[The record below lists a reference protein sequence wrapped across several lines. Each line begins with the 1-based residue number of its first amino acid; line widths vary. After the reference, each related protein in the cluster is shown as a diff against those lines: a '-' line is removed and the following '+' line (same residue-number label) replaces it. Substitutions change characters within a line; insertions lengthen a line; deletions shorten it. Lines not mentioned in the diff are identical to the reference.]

1 MRNLEKVNNVVLKGD
16 MEEANYKPQML
27 TEYAQN
33 PFIEALPPIFSE
45 DDVLNR
51 FMVTPRISEQDKKS
65 EANIRYHVL
74 KRVKNF
80 IQPLPIHFEVE
91 RRLSTLIR
99 RGYLA
104 RNPIDKS
111 FLERIRLLHQ
121 LREDEEQS
129 HKYID
134 ERLNHIRST
143 ADSLSIIGISGIGK
157 TTSIERLLLMYPQVI
172 KHEVYE
178 QQPFNKTQIVWL
190 KIDCPYDGSLSTLC
204 KSFFKAIDDLLGT
217 RYLEKFGYLNRV
229 TSTMLLHMT
238 SLASM
243 YGIGVLVIDEI
254 QHLLHAKNDQEEM
267 LNFFVTLSNTVGIP
281 TVLIGTSKAQ
291 QLFKGNFRQ
300 ARRAAS
306 DGAIIWDR
314 MAKDSEE
321 WVFFLETLWELQCL
335 KTHSELT
342 EDVKKT
348 FYEECQGITSV
359 AVNLF
364 ILTQERALFDENN
377 ENEII
382 TSKLLKQTA
391 KKDMKIIQPMLNAIR
406 NNDFAAMYRYEDIM
420 INLDE
425 LMINHKRNIQYVGKV
440 KAAMNERQNTLAYKK
455 QEKIES
461 LSVEVAAI
469 GIFDSL
475 SSNEVL
481 NATKKIVEDAPINT
495 DENVLKA
502 QLIPNLIELN
512 EKAKEK
518 KKQRDTSNR
527 ILLLPDLREQAL
539 KQKKHPYDLLLR
551 QGYIKQ
557 PIIELT
563 NLTNIMED
571 KI

>member
-1 MRNLEKVNNVVLKGD
+1 MSSLEKMTNGVLKGNF
-16 MEEANYKPQML
+16 EEAEYKEQKL
-27 TEYAQN
+27 SEYSEN

-45 DDVLNR
+45 DDVMDR
-51 FMVTPRISEQDKKS
+51 FMVTPRITKQDKQS
-65 EANIRYHVL
+65 ATNIRYHVL
-74 KRVKNF
+74 KRIKNF

-104 RNPIDKS
+104 RNPLDKT
-111 FLERIRLLHQ
+111 FLERIRVLHQ
-121 LREDEEQS
+121 LRENEEDA

-134 ERLNHIRST
+134 ERLNYIRST

-157 TTSIERLLLMYPQVI
+157 TTAIERLLLMYPQVI
-172 KHEVYE
+172 KHEKYE
-178 QQPFNKTQIVWL
+178 EQPFNRTQIVWL

-306 DGAIIWDR
+306 EGSIIWDR
-314 MAKDSEE
+314 MAEDSEE
-321 WVFFLETLWELQCL
+321 WEFFLETLWELQCL
-335 KTHSELT
+335 KTYSELT

-348 FYEECQGITSV
+348 FYSECQGITSV

-364 ILTQERALFDENN
+364 ILAQERALYDESN
-377 ENEII
+377 EEERLNVRV
-382 TSKLLKQTA
+382 LKKTA
-391 KKDMKIIQPMLNAIR
+391 KEDMKIIQPMLNAIR
-406 NNDFAAMYRYEDIM
+406 KNDFRAMYQYEDIM

-425 LMINHKRNIQYVGKV
+425 LMQSHKQNTEYEGRIKE
-440 KAAMNERQNTLAYKK
+440 AMKERKNTLAYKR
-455 QEKIES
+455 QELIEG
-461 LSVEVAAI
+461 LSGEVGAI
-469 GIFDSL
+469 GIFDA
-475 SSNEVL
+475 L
-481 NATKKIVEDAPINT
+481 NVREIIKVTKKLVENMPIET
-495 DENVLKA
+495 DYNVLKA
-502 QLIPNLIELN
+502 QLIPQLIELN
-512 EKAKEK
+512 QKVKEK
-518 KKQRDTSNR
+518 KQPTVTSDKV
-527 ILLLPDLREQAL
+527 LLLLAARERAL
-539 KQKKHPYDLLLR
+539 KQKKHPYEMLVKDN
-551 QGYIKQ
+551 YIKN
-557 PIIELT
+557 PMREFY
-563 NLTNIMED
+563 
-571 KI
+571 

>member
-1 MRNLEKVNNVVLKGD
+1 MRNLEKTNNVVLKGEY
-16 MEEANYKPQML
+16 EEAIYKPQFL
-27 TEYAQN
+27 AEYENN
-33 PFIEALPPIFSE
+33 PFIEALPPIFSI
-45 DDVLNR
+45 DDVLDR
-51 FMVTPRISEQDKKS
+51 FTLTPRISNQDKQS

-80 IQPLPIHFEVE
+80 IQPLPIHLEVE

-104 RNPIDKS
+104 RNPLDKT
-111 FLERIRLLHQ
+111 FFERIRVLHE
-121 LREDEEQS
+121 LREDEEQA
-129 HKYID
+129 HKYIE
-134 ERLNHIRST
+134 ERLNYIRST

-157 TTSIERLLLMYPQVI
+157 TTAIERLLLMYPQVI
-172 KHEVYE
+172 KHEVYKDK
-178 QQPFNKTQIVWL
+178 PFNRTQIVWL

-314 MAKDSEE
+314 MDEDSEE
-321 WVFFLETLWELQCL
+321 WVFFLETLWRLQCL
-335 KTHSELT
+335 KTRSELT

-364 ILTQERALFDENN
+364 ILAQERALFDE
-377 ENEII
+377 ENEEEKL
-382 TSKLLKQTA
+382 TSKVIKKTA
-391 KKDMKIIQPMLNAIR
+391 KEDMKIVQPMLKAIR
-406 NNDFAAMYRYEDIM
+406 NNDFAAMYKYEDIM

-425 LMINHKRNIQYVGKV
+425 LMQKHQQNTAYEGRIKL
-440 KAAMNERQNTLAYKK
+440 AMKERQNTVIYKK
-455 QEKIES
+455 KELVEGLS
-461 LSVEVAAI
+461 LEIAAI

-475 SSNEVL
+475 TSEKIIEE
-481 NATKKIVEDAPINT
+481 TKKVIELAPLDT

-502 QLIPNLIELN
+502 QLIPLLIELN
-512 EKAKEK
+512 QKEK
-518 KKQRDTSNR
+518 EKMKKS
-527 ILLLPDLREQAL
+527 IKYSKVLPLLELRGKAL
-539 KQKKHPYDLLLR
+539 KDKNHPYVLM
-551 QGYIKQ
+551 QENNYIKNT
-557 PIIELT
+557 IREFYS
-563 NLTNIMED
+563 
-571 KI
+571 

>member
-1 MRNLEKVNNVVLKGD
+1 MSNLEKMNNVVLKGD
-16 MEEANYKPQML
+16 VEAANYKPQQL

-45 DDVLNR
+45 DDVLDR
-51 FMVTPRISEQDKKS
+51 FMVTPRISEQDKQS
-65 EANIRYHVL
+65 ETNIRYHVL

-104 RNPIDKS
+104 RNPLDKS
-111 FLERIRLLHQ
+111 FLERIRALHH
-121 LREDEEQS
+121 LREDEEQA

-157 TTSIERLLLMYPQVI
+157 TTAIERLLLMYPQVI
-172 KHEVYE
+172 KHQVYE
-178 QQPFNKTQIVWL
+178 EQPFNKTQIVWL

-314 MAKDSEE
+314 MDEQSEE
-321 WVFFLETLWELQCL
+321 WEFFLETLWELQCL
-335 KTHSELT
+335 KIHSPLT
-342 EDVKKT
+342 EEIKKT

-364 ILTQERALFDENN
+364 ILAQERALFDESN
-377 ENEII
+377 EDEII
-382 TSKLLKQTA
+382 TSKVLKQTA

-406 NNDFAAMYRYEDIM
+406 NNDFAAMYKYEDIM

-425 LMINHKRNIQYVGKV
+425 LMMNHKRNTQYEGRV
-440 KAAMNERQNTLAYKK
+440 KAAMKERQNTLDYKRLDF
-455 QEKIES
+455 IES
-461 LSVEVAAI
+461 LTVEIAAI
-469 GIFDSL
+469 GIFDKLTIEKIRKTVNKHVSQNHAL
-475 SSNEVL
+475 IDGSKIKSEIIAELMNMNSEVRNEP
-481 NATKKIVEDAPINT
+481 IVSMN
-495 DENVLKA
+495 
-502 QLIPNLIELN
+502 
-512 EKAKEK
+512 
-518 KKQRDTSNR
+518 
-527 ILLLPDLREQAL
+527 LLPLLKLREKSL
-539 KQKKHPYDLLLR
+539 KDKNHVYSVFLKE
-551 QGYIKQ
+551 GYIKN
-557 PIIELT
+557 PYKEL
-563 NLTNIMED
+563 LY
-571 KI
+571 

>member
-1 MRNLEKVNNVVLKGD
+1 MRTLEKKSNLVLKGD
-16 MEEANYKPQML
+16 IEEAHYKAQVL
-27 TEYAQN
+27 SEYNKN

-45 DDVLNR
+45 DDVLER
-51 FMVTPRISEQDKKS
+51 FMVTPRITQQDKQS
-65 EANIRYHVL
+65 EPNIRYHVL

-104 RNPIDKS
+104 RNPLDKT
-111 FLERIRLLHQ
+111 FLERIRVLHE
-121 LREDEEQS
+121 LREDEVDA

-134 ERLNHIRST
+134 ERLNYIRST

-157 TTSIERLLLMYPQVI
+157 TTAIERLLLMYPQVI
-172 KHEVYE
+172 KHQMYVK
-178 QQPFNKTQIVWL
+178 QPFNRTQIVWL

-204 KSFFKAIDDLLGT
+204 KSFFKAIDDLIGT
-217 RYLEKFGYLNRV
+217 RYLEKYGYLNRV

-254 QHLLHAKNDQEEM
+254 QHLLNSKNDQEEM

-314 MAKDSEE
+314 MAADSEE
-321 WVFFLETLWELQCL
+321 WQFFLETLWELQCL
-335 KTHSELT
+335 KKTLELT
-342 EDVKKT
+342 EDIKKT

-364 ILTQERALFDENN
+364 ILAQERAVFDESN
-377 ENEII
+377 EFEII
-382 TSKLLKQTA
+382 TSRVLKKTA
-391 KKDMKIIQPMLNAIR
+391 KEDMKIIQPMLNAIR
-406 NNDFAAMYRYEDIM
+406 KNDLKAMYKYEDIM

-425 LMINHKRNIQYVGKV
+425 LMINHKRNTEYEGKA
-440 KAAMNERQNTLAYKK
+440 KEAMKERLNTLQYKR
-455 QEKIES
+455 QEIIES
-461 LSVEVAAI
+461 LSYEIASL
-469 GIFDSL
+469 GIFDTI
-475 SSNEVL
+475 
-481 NATKKIVEDAPINT
+481 NANDIRKLVSKIVENQPIESEYNDLKLDAIKNAMLLNQKKKEQKLKPNPK
-495 DENVLKA
+495 EESLPLLMLRAKGLEKKSHPYELLKA
-502 QLIPNLIELN
+502 N
-512 EKAKEK
+512 
-518 KKQRDTSNR
+518 
-527 ILLLPDLREQAL
+527 
-539 KQKKHPYDLLLR
+539 
-551 QGYIKQ
+551 GFIK
-557 PIIELT
+557 PIIEEFL
-563 NLTNIMED
+563 
-571 KI
+571 KINQ

>member
-1 MRNLEKVNNVVLKGD
+1 MRNLEKMNNVVLKGD
-16 MEEANYKPQML
+16 VEEANYKPQQL

-45 DDVLNR
+45 DDVLDR
-51 FMVTPRISEQDKKS
+51 FMVTPRISEQDKQS
-65 EANIRYHVL
+65 ETNIRYHVL

-104 RNPIDKS
+104 RNPLDKS
-111 FLERIRLLHQ
+111 FLERIRALHH
-121 LREDEEQS
+121 LREDEEQA

-157 TTSIERLLLMYPQVI
+157 TTAIERLLLMYPQVI
-172 KHEVYE
+172 KHQVYE
-178 QQPFNKTQIVWL
+178 EQPFNKTQIAWL

-217 RYLEKFGYLNRV
+217 RYLEKFGYLNRI

-314 MAKDSEE
+314 MDEQSEE
-321 WVFFLETLWELQCL
+321 WEFFLETLWELQCL
-335 KTHSELT
+335 KTRSLLT
-342 EDVKKT
+342 EEVKKT

-364 ILTQERALFDENN
+364 ILAQERALFDENN

-382 TSKLLKQTA
+382 TSNVLKQTA

-406 NNDFAAMYRYEDIM
+406 NNDFAAMYKYEDIM
-420 INLDE
+420 INLDQ
-425 LMINHKRNIQYVGKV
+425 LMMNHKRNTQYEGKV
-440 KAAMNERQNTLAYKK
+440 KAAMRERQKTLEYKR
-455 QEKIES
+455 QDMIES
-461 LSVEVAAI
+461 LSVEVFSI
-469 GIFDSL
+469 GIFNDFTL
-475 SSNEVL
+475 NVIQNEARKL
-481 NATKKIVEDAPINT
+481 LKNLHTDVEFSDIKT
-495 DENVLKA
+495 
-502 QLIPNLIELN
+502 QLIQNLIELN
-512 EKAKEK
+512 RQKDKSKKEIINADKSLKLLNLRKQAIDNKA
-518 KKQRDTSNR
+518 
-527 ILLLPDLREQAL
+527 
-539 KQKKHPYDLLLR
+539 HPYDAFLKK
-551 QGYIKQ
+551 GFIKSV
-557 PIIELT
+557 E
-563 NLTNIMED
+563 MEFG
-571 KI
+571 

>member
-1 MRNLEKVNNVVLKGD
+1 MKNDCNSVLKGGV
-16 MEEANYKPQML
+16 EEAIYKDQIL
-27 TEYAQN
+27 LEYNRN

-45 DDVLNR
+45 DDVLER
-51 FMVTPRISEQDKKS
+51 FMVKPRITQQDKQS
-65 EANIRYHVL
+65 ETNIRYHVL

-104 RNPIDKS
+104 RNPLDKT
-111 FLERIRLLHQ
+111 FLERIRVLHE
-121 LREDEEQS
+121 LRENEIEA

-134 ERLNHIRST
+134 ERLNYIRST

-157 TTSIERLLLMYPQVI
+157 TTAIERLLLMYPQVI
-172 KHEVYE
+172 KHQLYVK
-178 QQPFNKTQIVWL
+178 QLFNRTQIVWL

-217 RYLEKFGYLNRV
+217 RYLEKYGYLNRV

-254 QHLLHAKNDQEEM
+254 QHLLIAKNDQEEM

-314 MAKDSEE
+314 MAPDSEE
-321 WVFFLETLWELQCL
+321 WQFFLETLWELQCL
-335 KTHSELT
+335 KQSSELT
-342 EDVKKT
+342 EDIKKT
-348 FYEECQGITSV
+348 FYDECQGITSV

-364 ILTQERALFDENN
+364 ILAQERVLFDDSN
-377 ENEII
+377 ESEII
-382 TSKLLKQTA
+382 TSRVLKKTA
-391 KKDMKIIQPMLNAIR
+391 KEDMKIIQPMLNAIR
-406 NNDFAAMYRYEDIM
+406 KNNMKAMNEFEDIM

-425 LMINHKRNIQYVGKV
+425 LMISHK
-440 KAAMNERQNTLAYKK
+440 QNTEYEGRVKDAMKERFNTLHYKR
-455 QEKIES
+455 QEVIES
-461 LSVEVAAI
+461 LSYEIASL
-469 GIFDSL
+469 GIFENLVPNDIRNLVS
-475 SSNEVL
+475 
-481 NATKKIVEDAPINT
+481 KIVENQPIDSEYNSLKFDAV
-495 DENVLKA
+495 ENAMALNQRKKEQKFKSMSKEESLPLLTLRNKA
-502 QLIPNLIELN
+502 L
-512 EKAKEK
+512 EK
-518 KKQRDTSNR
+518 
-527 ILLLPDLREQAL
+527 
-539 KQKKHPYDLLLR
+539 KKHPYELLKAK
-551 QGYIKQ
+551 GFIK
-557 PIIELT
+557 PTIEEFL
-563 NLTNIMED
+563 
-571 KI
+571 

>member
-1 MRNLEKVNNVVLKGD
+1 MRRLEKTNSLVLKGD
-16 MEEANYKPQML
+16 FEEATYKEQAL
-27 TEYAQN
+27 LEYNKN

-45 DDVLNR
+45 DNVLER
-51 FMVTPRISEQDKKS
+51 FVVTPRITQQEKQSET
-65 EANIRYHVL
+65 NIRYHVL

-104 RNPIDKS
+104 RNPLDKT
-111 FLERIRLLHQ
+111 FLERIRVLHQ
-121 LREDEEQS
+121 LREEEEES

-134 ERLNHIRST
+134 ERLNYIRST

-157 TTSIERLLLMYPQVI
+157 TTAIERLLLMYPQVI
-172 KHEVYE
+172 KHETYE
-178 QQPFNKTQIVWL
+178 GQPFNRTQIVWL

-204 KSFFKAIDDLLGT
+204 KSFFKAIDNLLGT
-217 RYLEKFGYLNRV
+217 RYLEKYGYLNRV

-254 QHLLHAKNDQEEM
+254 QHLLNSKNDQEEM

-314 MAKDSEE
+314 MVVDSEE
-321 WVFFLETLWELQCL
+321 WEFFLETLWELQCL
-335 KTHSELT
+335 KTRSELT

-364 ILTQERALFDENN
+364 ILAQERALFDESN
-377 ENEII
+377 EEERI
-382 TSKLLKQTA
+382 TPRVLKKTA
-391 KKDMKIIQPMLNAIR
+391 KEDMKIIQPMLNAIR
-406 NNDFAAMYRYEDIM
+406 KNDLKSMYKYEDIM
-420 INLDE
+420 INLDD
-425 LMINHKRNIQYVGKV
+425 LMINHKQNTEYEGKV
-440 KAAMNERQNTLAYKK
+440 KEAMKERQNTLGYKR
-455 QEKIES
+455 QDMIES
-461 LSVEVAAI
+461 LLVDVASL
-469 GIFDSL
+469 GIFDNLEL
-475 SSNEVL
+475 SDIKRIIIKN
-481 NATKKIVEDAPINT
+481 VENNPIDT
-495 DENVLKA
+495 DLNVLKTNSIQQA
-502 QLIPNLIELN
+502 ITINQQKKENKESKMQKGELLPLLTLRT
-512 EKAKEK
+512 AAIEK
-518 KKQRDTSNR
+518 KQ
-527 ILLLPDLREQAL
+527 
-539 KQKKHPYDLLLR
+539 HPYDLLKLK
-551 QGYIKQ
+551 GFIKSPLQ
-557 PIIELT
+557 EFY
-563 NLTNIMED
+563 
-571 KI
+571 K

>member
-1 MRNLEKVNNVVLKGD
+1 MNNVVLKGD
-16 MEEANYKPQML
+16 VEAANYKPQQL

-45 DDVLNR
+45 DDVLDR
-51 FMVTPRISEQDKKS
+51 FMVTPRISEQDKQS
-65 EANIRYHVL
+65 ETNIRYHVL

-104 RNPIDKS
+104 RNPLDKS
-111 FLERIRLLHQ
+111 FLERIRALHH
-121 LREDEEQS
+121 LREDEEQA

-134 ERLNHIRST
+134 KRLNHIRST

-157 TTSIERLLLMYPQVI
+157 TTAIERLLLMYPQVI
-172 KHEVYE
+172 KHQVYE
-178 QQPFNKTQIVWL
+178 EQPFNKTQIVWL

-314 MAKDSEE
+314 MDEQSEE
-321 WVFFLETLWELQCL
+321 WEFFLETLWELQCL
-335 KTHSELT
+335 KIHSSLT
-342 EDVKKT
+342 EDIKKT

-364 ILTQERALFDENN
+364 ILAQERALFDESN
-377 ENEII
+377 EDEII
-382 TSKLLKQTA
+382 TSKVLKQTA

-406 NNDFAAMYRYEDIM
+406 NNDFAAMYKYEDIM

-425 LMINHKRNIQYVGKV
+425 LMMNHKRNTQYEGKV
-440 KAAMNERQNTLAYKK
+440 KAAMKERQNTVVY
-455 QEKIES
+455 QEQEIIGS

-475 SSNEVL
+475 SLSEILKV
-481 NATKKIVEDAPINT
+481 TKKVVEKAPIDVDKN
-495 DENVLKA
+495 NLKA
-502 QLIPNLIELN
+502 QLIQNLIKLN
-512 EKAKEK
+512 ETTKEK
-518 KKQRDTSNR
+518 KNYKDAYKK
-527 ILLLPDLREQAL
+527 LLPLLAIRENAIE
-539 KQKKHPYDLLLR
+539 QKIHPHEMFYR
-551 QGYIKQ
+551 NNFIKRVLE
-557 PIIELT
+557 ELY
-563 NLTNIMED
+563 
-571 KI
+571 K

>member
-1 MRNLEKVNNVVLKGD
+1 MSNLEKMNNVVLKGD
-16 MEEANYKPQML
+16 VEAANYKPQQL

-45 DDVLNR
+45 DDVLDR
-51 FMVTPRISEQDKKS
+51 FMVTPRISEQDKQS
-65 EANIRYHVL
+65 ETNIRYHVL

-104 RNPIDKS
+104 RNPLDKS
-111 FLERIRLLHQ
+111 FLERIRALHH
-121 LREDEEQS
+121 LREDEEQA

-157 TTSIERLLLMYPQVI
+157 TTAIERLLLMYPQVI
-172 KHEVYE
+172 KHQVYE
-178 QQPFNKTQIVWL
+178 EQPFNKTQFVWL

-306 DGAIIWDR
+306 DGAIIWER
-314 MAKDSEE
+314 MDEQSEE
-321 WVFFLETLWELQCL
+321 WEFFLETLWELQCL
-335 KTHSELT
+335 KIRSPLT
-342 EDVKKT
+342 EEIKKH
-348 FYEECQGITSV
+348 F
-359 AVNLF
+359 
-364 ILTQERALFDENN
+364 
-377 ENEII
+377 
-382 TSKLLKQTA
+382 
-391 KKDMKIIQPMLNAIR
+391 
-406 NNDFAAMYRYEDIM
+406 
-420 INLDE
+420 
-425 LMINHKRNIQYVGKV
+425 KRNA
-440 KAAMNERQNTLAYKK
+440 KA
-455 QEKIES
+455 
-461 LSVEVAAI
+461 
-469 GIFDSL
+469 
-475 SSNEVL
+475 
-481 NATKKIVEDAPINT
+481 
-495 DENVLKA
+495 
-502 QLIPNLIELN
+502 
-512 EKAKEK
+512 
-518 KKQRDTSNR
+518 
-527 ILLLPDLREQAL
+527 
-539 KQKKHPYDLLLR
+539 
-551 QGYIKQ
+551 
-557 PIIELT
+557 
-563 NLTNIMED
+563 
-571 KI
+571 